1 MPSTTGI
8 RWAHDDDSASD
19 SGFSDVSDHSRS
31 TAPTDFSRQPSL
43 KYRQPA
49 RQDYPPYWWEDESS
63 NYFDQNPHASVE
75 TYASTVPSDED
86 LECTEDLPPFEVP
99 DHYHE
104 DLPSTAFP
112 STPSEFAEYF
122 PSSRRLCIRHD
133 DSTLDGNMNLR
144 VDTEVRGP
152 ERQMLDLTMFHLR
165 MHDLRKRE
173 FSLRRYCRDSGR
185 EVCHSSRKYTKPAVL
200 SRPSLQRS
208 MSSALSS
215 IRNKSES
222 KAATVTSLKRQD
234 SGYDSMSDD
243 EDSKATTSLSSSK
256 NRSIPLPTNTTQLEF
271 SNYARIDVKRRG
283 AKSSKRYEFDYWGVK
298 YTWKRVVVRMG
309 SFKEISFHLLNNE
322 TSATVAHI
330 VPATMTTAEA
340 QEEDAKGGWVPPC
353 LMWISDESI
362 LGGPTHVADVIVAA
376 GLIALVDDSIKN
388 KFHQKRGVQMTL
400 PSLMRSPL
408 KFNKE
413 HVGPKHLLDEVFNR
427 RSSTTSR
434 RATPLRQ
441 ISADD

>member
-8 RWAHDDDSASD
+8 RWPHDDDSASD
-19 SGFSDVSDHSRS
+19 SGLSDISDYSKS

-43 KYRQPA
+43 KYHQPV
-49 RQDYPPYWWEDESS
+49 RQDCPTYLLEHESSSYSDES
-63 NYFDQNPHASVE
+63 PHASVE
-75 TYASTVPSDED
+75 TYASTIPSDED
-86 LECTEDLPPFEVP
+86 LEYTEDLPPFEVP

-112 STPSEFAEYF
+112 STPLEFAEYF

-152 ERQMLDLTMFHLR
+152 ERRMLDLTMFHLR

-222 KAATVTSLKRQD
+222 KTATATSLKRHD

-243 EDSKATTSLSSSK
+243 EDSKATASLSSG

-283 AKSSKRYEFDYWGVK
+283 AKSSKRYEFEYWGVK

-309 SFKEISFHLLNNE
+309 SFKEISFHLVNNE
-322 TSATVAHI
+322 TSATVARI

-353 LMWISDESI
+353 SMWIFDENI
-362 LGGPTHVADVIVAA
+362 LGGPTHVAEYVNDFDFDPNI
-376 GLIALVDDSIKN
+376 LY
-388 KFHQKRGVQMTL
+388 
-400 PSLMRSPL
+400 
-408 KFNKE
+408 
-413 HVGPKHLLDEVFNR
+413 
-427 RSSTTSR
+427 
-434 RATPLRQ
+434 
-441 ISADD
+441 